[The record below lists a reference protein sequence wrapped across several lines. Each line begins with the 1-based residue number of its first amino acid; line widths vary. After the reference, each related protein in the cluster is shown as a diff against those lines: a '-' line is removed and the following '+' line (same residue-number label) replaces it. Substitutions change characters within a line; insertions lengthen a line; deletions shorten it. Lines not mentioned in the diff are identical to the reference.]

1 MHVLHEQIEVEA
13 CALWA
18 RQIAPLFSPLTHW
31 CTSACHVVRKKSHMQ
46 VKTSIWQLFVN
57 YDSDK
62 VYIVRK
68 ESVTAF
74 YICICYFHIVLCFR
88 IWSCQVG
95 WLFQRKFRLADMHT
109 IWGEKHIDHQSYYKK
124 LSSPVVLVQYRNTEK
139 NSMEKYGVVF
149 NLWVFEKHHCMGV
162 AMATVQTTHKN

>member
-74 YICICYFHIVLCFR
+74 YICICYFHIVLCSQYLVMSS
-88 IWSCQVG
+88 WMTLLAQVSTCRHAHNLR
-95 WLFQRKFRLADMHT
+95 WKTYRPSKLLQKIIIT
-109 IWGEKHIDHQSYYKK
+109 CCSSEVPKHWKK
-124 LSSPVVLVQYRNTEK
+124 QHGKIRSS
-139 NSMEKYGVVF
+139 F
-149 NLWVFEKHHCMGV
+149 
-162 AMATVQTTHKN
+162 